1 MRDAHLLLERLG
13 SALSGVPITADEHG
27 SAGVLLSDGSTI
39 GLQIDSHANDLWL
52 YADLGAL
59 PDQPGITEELLQMQL
74 FGRHTG
80 GGAIAI
86 GPGQDGSEHLV
97 LWRALPIT
105 GLDEHSLLD
114 ILTRLA
120 VAAAT
125 WRQALEDMVSR
136 NSAPRDSDSPAH
148 WLDAAPQR
156 EEAPGIDEAT
166 LKPPPGAFA

>member
-1 MRDAHLLLERLG
+1 MRDAHLLLERLSAAMG
-13 SALSGVPITADEHG
+13 SAPIAVDEHG

-39 GLQIDSHANDLWL
+39 GLQIDSQVNELWL

-59 PDQPGITEELLQMQL
+59 PDQPGLPEELLQMQL

-86 GPGQDGSEHLV
+86 GPGLDGSEHLV
-97 LWRALPIT
+97 LWRALPVA

-120 VAAAT
+120 VAAAA
-125 WRQALEDMVSR
+125 WRQALEDMVSQDPDAR
-136 NSAPRDSDSPAH
+136 APGSPAH
-148 WLDAAPQR
+148 WLDTPPQR
-156 EEAPGIDEAT
+156 EAAPAVDETT